1 MVDLNGCNG
10 LNGRECLCLCF
21 RLSKYKVASCIF
33 TFLYFRCHKMQAFVS
48 WQIEWGCQHLFVG
61 LNAVVDN
68 CWDWTIQCS
77 TTRFP
82 VETCKNRIHR
92 QVHKNHLQTFPIFY
106 PFQFG
111 LAEVKPS
118 KDLCRGL
125 RLNEESVKK
134 LSTLQKTRFSFSRNI

>member
-1 MVDLNGCNG
+1 M
-10 LNGRECLCLCF
+10 R
-21 RLSKYKVASCIF
+21 
-33 TFLYFRCHKMQAFVS
+33 
-48 WQIEWGCQHLFVG
+48 

-68 CWDWTIQCS
+68 CWDWTI
-77 TTRFP
+77 P
-82 VETCKNRIHR
+82 VNGSQHGSLLKLVKTGYTDNFIKS
-92 QVHKNHLQTFPIFY
+92 QNHLQTFPIFY

-134 LSTLQKTRFSFSRNI
+134 LSTLQKTRFSFRRKS